1 MLAPIL
7 VVLAGAL
14 IGVLIEAFAPQRSR
28 SSSQLILAVFTLIVA
43 LLVLIRTRGTYSNKA
58 AMNSVTFDGAGYL
71 LQMSILIIALIA
83 ILLLADSDKFAAAP
97 TAAQDLMKSDRHRLP
112 TFE

>member
-7 VVLAGAL
+7 VVLAGAV
-14 IGVLIEAFAPQRSR
+14 IGVLIEAFAPRKSR
-28 SSSQLILAVFTLIVA
+28 SSSQLALSLFTLVTALAV
-43 LLVLIRTRGTYSNKA
+43 LVRTRGSYSNKV

-97 TAAQDLMKSDRHRLP
+97 TAVPGSD
-112 TFE
+112 E